1 MLHSILPFHFGPLF
15 FFACSPVRRSVG
27 RWLGISGR
35 WRDGGGLQGVNQ
47 SSLPGSILSSRNS
60 HTHAGTASNC
70 ISQTKQGTG
79 FHVNNIT
86 ESTVVLEYSHQGDF
100 SDFGTFNCL
109 CIQIYKLLKQPGQ
122 VILLKWTCLD
132 HVPLW
137 RMAFPKP
144 VASNHLARCSL
155 EQSLHV
161 YDYLCY

>member
-1 MLHSILPFHFGPLF
+1 MFTIHLHIKSLNKCDRYMQLSKEERDLSWSTRQG
-15 FFACSPVRRSVG
+15 A
-27 RWLGISGR
+27 LGCLRELSEIS
-35 WRDGGGLQGVNQ
+35 QGVRY
-47 SSLPGSILSSRNS
+47 LKLTR
-60 HTHAGTASNC
+60 T
-70 ISQTKQGTG
+70 
-79 FHVNNIT
+79 NIT

-161 YDYLCY
+161 YDYFCY